1 MRATTHSRKGSRR
14 LLAGALALA
23 SAALLGACSSAP
35 SSAGPGTSTSTSS
48 STSTTTPGATTTTFD
63 QATNARA
70 DVTTPSACHRV
81 STGAW
86 LWNGTVTNRG
96 HVTNTYTIIVDFTD
110 AAATVEDTKVATVR
124 GLAPGRTADWTVS
137 GAAGRAAVTCVIRSA
152 RIS

>member
-1 MRATTHSRKGSRR
+1 MTHPRKGGRR
-14 LLAGALALA
+14 LLGGALTLA
-23 SAALLGACSSAP
+23 SAALLGACSSTP

-70 DVTTPSACHRV
+70 DVTTPSTCHLAA
-81 STGAW
+81 GAW
-86 LWNGTVTNRG
+86 VWNGTVTNRG